1 MKNNNSLKEQ
11 PKISEKPQKN
21 NFFKENKAIA
31 VLPKSKLSETF
42 HEKQEKAEENTNI
55 FQKSQPRSK

>member
-21 NFFKENKAIA
+21 NFFKENKAI
-31 VLPKSKLSETF
+31 PKSKLSETF
-42 HEKQEKAEENTNI
+42 HEKQEKAEETTNI
-55 FQKSQPRSK
+55 FQKSQLRSK